1 MVGVSTIIAVC
12 VTLFISLVLPIVV
25 YIMYGVKNKGKG
37 VWTAWL
43 LGAAGFFVFQMI
55 IRVPI
60 LNLLSL
66 NAGFVAFS
74 QEQYILY
81 CFILALTA
89 ALFEAIGRYI
99 VAKIM
104 SKGLTFK
111 RSMAAGMGHGG
122 IEAILLIGMTYIN
135 NLVYISMINTGS
147 FDTVVTQ
154 TAELGAD
161 TAGLVAVKE
170 ALMNTGAIAFYL
182 AGYERILTMI
192 SHTALSL
199 IVCYFVWKKKDL
211 LGIGI
216 CVAVHFL
223 MDFISPVVN
232 GMATGYLG
240 NRLSVGAAYSIIYI
254 FLTDVAVVSIIVIK
268 KLKRNWEM
276 TV

>member
-99 VAKIM
+99 VARIM

>member
-154 TAELGAD
+154 NAELGAD

>member
-66 NAGFVAFS
+66 SARVVAFS
-74 QEQYILY
+74 QEHYILY

-89 ALFEAIGRYI
+89 ALFEVTGRYI
-99 VAKIM
+99 VARIM

-147 FDTVVTQ
+147 FDTVVAQ
-154 TAELGAD
+154 TAELGVD

-170 ALMNTGAIAFYL
+170 ALMNTGALAFYL

-211 LGIGI
+211 MGIGI

-232 GMATGYLG
+232 GMATGYFG

-254 FLTDVAVVSIIVIK
+254 FLTGVAVVSIIVIK

>member
-66 NAGFVAFS
+66 NAGFVAFL
-74 QEQYILY
+74 QEHYILY

-89 ALFEAIGRYI
+89 ALFEVTGRYI
-99 VAKIM
+99 VARIM

-147 FDTVVTQ
+147 FDTVVAQ
-154 TAELGAD
+154 TAELGVD

-170 ALMNTGAIAFYL
+170 ALMNTGVLAFYL

-211 LGIGI
+211 MGIGI

-232 GMATGYLG
+232 GMATGYFG

-254 FLTDVAVVSIIVIK
+254 FLTGVAGVSIIVIK
-268 KLKRNWEM
+268 KLKSNWEM

>member
-74 QEQYILY
+74 QEHYILY

-254 FLTDVAVVSIIVIK
+254 FLTGVAVVSIIVIK

>member
-43 LGAAGFFVFQMI
+43 LGTAGFFVFQMI

-66 NAGFVAFS
+66 NAGFVAFL
-74 QEQYILY
+74 QEHYILY

-254 FLTDVAVVSIIVIK
+254 FLTGVAVVSIIVIK

>member
-66 NAGFVAFS
+66 NAGFVAFL
-74 QEQYILY
+74 QEHYILY

-89 ALFEAIGRYI
+89 ALFEVTGRYI
-99 VAKIM
+99 VARIM

-232 GMATGYLG
+232 GMATGYFG

-254 FLTDVAVVSIIVIK
+254 FLTGVAVVSIIVIK